1 MSLDY
6 EKLSVGMGGTQKTT
20 MQNLSRAAPALL
32 RWLRD
37 LVLLVLGTTSIL
49 FFLLRLAGD
58 PAVVL
63 AGPDATDEQ
72 LSAIRAEYG
81 LDRGLAMQYASYVGN
96 LVTLDLGKSLADGAP
111 ALAKA
116 FTAFPASALLAA
128 LAMLITLLF
137 AIPAGVWLG
146 ARRNGV
152 ARTVFRWCLFVLQG
166 FPGFVTALLLV
177 QFLAIENTWLPALG
191 YAGPVTWILPAVS
204 VASFLIPKLTRMV
217 EANVSTALD
226 SAYVRTAR
234 SIGATDREVLWRHA
248 LPNALLGATA
258 LVGAQLAFIVTGLV
272 IIETMFAWPGVG
284 WLLVQST
291 TNLDFPVVQAITL
304 ITVAAIF
311 LINTCT
317 ELLQYRLDP
326 RLRRP
331 ASFQGEVTA

>member
-1 MSLDY
+1 
-6 EKLSVGMGGTQKTT
+6 
-20 MQNLSRAAPALL
+20 MQVMIRAAPAML

-37 LVLLVLGTTSIL
+37 LVLLILGTTSIL
-49 FFLLRLAGD
+49 FFLLRLTGD

-72 LSAIRAEYG
+72 LHAIRAEYG
-81 LDRGLAMQYASYVGN
+81 LDRGLAMQYAAYVGN
-96 LVTLDLGKSLADGAP
+96 LITLDLGNSLADGTP
-111 ALAKA
+111 ALTKA
-116 FTAFPASALLAA
+116 LTAFPASALLAG
-128 LAMLITLLF
+128 LAMLITF
-137 AIPAGVWLG
+137 ACAIPAGVWLG
-146 ARRNGV
+146 AHRGGV
-152 ARTVFRWCLFVLQG
+152 ARAAVRSCLFVLQG

-177 QFLAIENTWLPALG
+177 QWFAIELTWLPALG
-191 YAGPVTWILPAVS
+191 YAGPMTWILPALS

-272 IIETMFAWPGVG
+272 IIETMFAWPGIG

-291 TNLDFPVVQAITL
+291 TNLDFPVVEAITL
-304 ITVAAIF
+304 ITVAAVF

-317 ELLQYRLDP
+317 ELVQYRLDP
-326 RLRRP
+326 RLRHP
-331 ASFQGEVTA
+331 ISLSSEAA